1 MRIIKDSNLFKILK
15 VIFYELFYNDE
26 DAVYVIVGREGVGK
40 SRLLLYILHL
50 YLFIKNGKVSV
61 KDIKHVGLTPV
72 QWTKALKNCK
82 KGDPNAYDEA
92 GEYLNAKESQ
102 KVFVRM
108 VEKTYQVVRGE
119 NLLTFLVLPDLYI
132 LPPYFRYHRIRGLFF
147 VLKRGRFRFW
157 NKDRLQKLMVHNDK
171 KDPPYRKWNIHQLFT
186 SSYPDYKDKL
196 LKPYLDL
203 KSKKMHDS
211 RELLYNYAKE
221 LEREEYNVKPSD
233 ALYKTISKRA
243 FRDYKKGM
251 PKKDMMKKYNTSHVT
266 INRAI
271 TYQEQMI
278 KITQKK
284 LERTQKE
291 LKKLIKND

>member
-1 MRIIKDSNLFKILK
+1 MKILK
-15 VIFYELFYNDE
+15 NSHLFRILKIIFHKLVDE
-26 DAVYVIVGREGVGK
+26 DEDGVYVIVGREGVGK
-40 SRLLLYILHL
+40 SRLLLYILHI
-50 YLFIKNGKVSV
+50 YIYIKYGKVSV
-61 KDIKHVGLTPV
+61 KDIKYVGLTPV

-147 VLKRGRFRFW
+147 VYKRGRFRFW

-171 KDPPYRKWNIHQLFT
+171 KDPPYRRWNIFQLFT
-186 SSYPDYKDKL
+186 SSYPDYKGKL
-196 LKPYLDL
+196 LKPYLEL
-203 KSKKMHDS
+203 KSKKMTNS
-211 RELLYNYAKE
+211 RELLHNYAKE
-221 LEREEYNVKPSD
+221 LEREEYNIKPSD
-233 ALYKTISKRA
+233 ALYKTISKRVY
-243 FRDYKKGM
+243 RDYKKGLQ
-251 PKKDMMKKYNTSHVT
+251 KKFMMKKYNTSHVT

-278 KITQKK
+278 KRAEKK
-284 LERTQKE
+284 LKQTQKE
-291 LKKLIKND
+291 LEKLNK